1 MRERECGPDCT
12 ETLLEVEAYL
22 DGEVDPDLAA
32 RITDH
37 LSGCS
42 PCLDRA
48 EFRKHLKEIVATRCI
63 EKDVP
68 EALRDRIRTII
79 AEP

>member
-1 MRERECGPDCT
+1 MRERESAPNCT

-22 DGEVDPDLAA
+22 DGEVDPDLAT
-32 RITDH
+32 RITEH
-37 LSGCS
+37 LSACS

-68 EALRDRIRTII
+68 EALRDRIRSII

>member
-12 ETLLEVEAYL
+12 ETLLEVEADL

-32 RITDH
+32 RIADH

-48 EFRKHLKEIVATRCI
+48 EFRQHLKELVATRCI

-68 EALRDRIRTII
+68 EALRNRIRAII
-79 AEP
+79 ADT